1 MPDLTTARDRFAA
14 LAARTPSTFNLT
26 TDEDTRAA
34 TVHLYG
40 VVGGYWGGID
50 ADELVPAIR
59 SLDVDTL
66 QVYVNSPGGDVYDG
80 IAIRNALRQH
90 KARIV
95 VNIDGLAASAASFIA
110 CAGDEVVMGENAE
123 IMIHDAWSYAVGNAE
138 DMRNKGADLD
148 RVSDNIA
155 AMYAAKAGG
164 DAPAWRE
171 LMKAETWYSASEA
184 VAAGLADRLDSDS
197 DEDDD
202 ADAAVENVFD
212 LTMYAHA
219 GRAAAS
225 APISVAALA
234 SNRKERPMPEITQ
247 DYLDQALADHQEA
260 QNRVLETRLAGISN
274 AAGTPG
280 PTWPTF
286 GHFIKDL
293 IGGSADA
300 MAFYETHAAY
310 DGSTTADDKQPNTWI
325 RDAIHLIRRTRKI
338 MGEFST
344 QPLPADGMTLEYLQ
358 LESNS
363 IAVAKQTA
371 EGADLV
377 KGKVSLKSDSTPVE
391 TYGGWTELT
400 RQQIDRGSAA
410 YISTANTAMT
420 LEYAR
425 ATEEVIRDLLREI
438 IASKIAGNPALSIAA
453 DATAYEWLDLIV
465 DAAGLFDDLS
475 FNLDGGLVSKDVFKR
490 LIRLEDTNGNSLMRV
505 WGTGMNQIGELDLRE
520 ITGDLASVQFK
531 ILPGATANT
540 VEFHDRL
547 GITTWESPGAPFRLQ
562 DSNVVNLTEAI
573 SQYGY
578 LAAASQF
585 PDAIQAVEVTP
596 AGAARIAADDDEL
609 LA

>member
-1 MPDLTTARDRFAA
+1 MPDLTTARDKFAA
-14 LAARTPSTFNLT
+14 LAAGLESRWNVA
-26 TDEDTRAA
+26 TDDDTR
-34 TVHLYG
+34 TGNLHLYG
-40 VVGGYWGGID
+40 AIGGYWGGID
-50 ADELVPAIR
+50 AAEMVPAIR
-59 SLDVDTL
+59 DLDVDTL
-66 QVYVNSPGGDVYDG
+66 NVYVNSPGGNVYDG
-80 IAIRNALRQH
+80 IAIRNALRSH
-90 KARIV
+90 KARVIITV
-95 VNIDGLAASAASFIA
+95 DGLAASAASFIA
-110 CAGDEVVMGENAE
+110 CAGDEVIMAENSE
-123 IMIHDAWSYAVGNAE
+123 FMIHEAWGLAIGNAD
-138 DMRNKGADLD
+138 DMLAAADDLD
-148 RVSDNIA
+148 RISGNIA
-155 AMYAAKAGG
+155 EMYAAKAGG
-164 DAPAWRE
+164 DAAAWRA
-171 LMKAETWYSASEA
+171 LMKAETWYSAAEA
-184 VAAGLADRLDSDS
+184 VAAGLADRT
-197 DEDDD
+197 D
-202 ADAAVENVFD
+202 ADAEDADEDEATVSNLFD
-212 LTMYAHA
+212 LSMYAHA

-225 APISVAALA
+225 APLPVAAMA
-234 SNRKERPMPEITQ
+234 SNRKERPMSELTRA
-247 DYLDQALADHQEA
+247 DLDQALSEHAES
-260 QNRVLETRLAGISN
+260 QNRTLDTRLATFSN
-274 AAGTPG
+274 PAATAG

-293 IGGSADA
+293 IGGSTDA

-425 ATEEVIRDLLREI
+425 ATEEVVRDLLREV
-438 IASKIAGNPALSIAA
+438 IATKIAAGPTLSIAA

-465 DAAGLFDDLS
+465 DAAGLFDDNS

-520 ITGDLASVQFK
+520 ITGDLASVQFR
-531 ILPGATANT
+531 ILPGAVANT

-562 DSNVVNLTEAI
+562 DSNVVNLTDAI

-585 PDAIQAVEVTP
+585 PDAIQAVEVEP
-596 AGAARIAADDDEL
+596 AIGG
-609 LA
+609 